1 VRTAALRLEGSVDA
15 AQAALRSSCW
25 QLQSR
30 ALRILG
36 EQGVAPQNLDAVPVF
51 LRQAFQASGKRSESS
66 RAP

>member
-1 VRTAALRLEGSVDA
+1 MRTAALRLEGSADA

-36 EQGVAPQNLDAVPVF
+36 EQGVAPESLDAVPVF
-51 LRQAFQASGKRSESS
+51 LRQAFQTSGKRSESS